1 MQLAQ
6 RAVLHSAKALKQH
19 RQQHPAKY
27 ERVIEKEGQWQ
38 RYYSDSPATLYG
50 EYLLSHF
57 EGDLSGRLLYA
68 EKLDDSHWYIAS
80 FIPQLEQEAIGT
92 LATLSHSL
100 GYALHHA
107 ERIWVTDNDFYL
119 HIDKDARCSHVE
131 VPNKATLS
139 EFELTIKPKSKRT
152 PIALGVGLALCLS
165 VLGGVWMMQP
175 KAPPPTVAPID
186 TAKLMYEQ
194 SWSSKV
200 AARDA
205 LLSARNLL
213 IQASLMPPSM
223 SAKAVILEGQSL
235 TLPITKDK
243 VTRVMESAW
252 QNAAPDLA
260 SYYQSSDALT
270 GLITLPLP
278 VLPAWQGYSV
288 HGYRTLLID
297 GLERLGASVTEQSV
311 QTIDDTTITT
321 VYVEMDSANIGQVGI
336 MADLLNAPYAV
347 MSQLDMEMNEQYQ
360 LSRLNFTL
368 DVQGD

>member
-27 ERVIEKEGQWQ
+27 ERVIENEGQWQ
-38 RYYSDSPATLYG
+38 RYYSDNPATLYG

-68 EKLDDSHWYIAS
+68 EKLDDSHWYVAS
-80 FIPQLEQEAIGT
+80 FTPQLEQEAIGT
-92 LATLSHSL
+92 LATLSHTL

-131 VPNKATLS
+131 VPNKATLN

-186 TAKLMYEQ
+186 TTKLLYEQ

-200 AARDA
+200 NAHDA

-223 SAKAVILEGQSL
+223 TAKAVILEGQSL
-235 TLPITKDK
+235 TMPISKDK
-243 VTRVMESAW
+243 VTRVMERTW
-252 QNAAPDLA
+252 QAATPNLA
-260 SYYQSSDALT
+260 SYYQSSDTLT

-278 VLPAWQGYSV
+278 VLPAWQGYAVDS
-288 HGYRTLLID
+288 YRTFLID

-311 QTIDDTTITT
+311 QTIDETTITT
-321 VYVEMDSANIGQVGI
+321 VYVDMASANIGQVGI